1 MARFAARLRI
11 LILFYRSVAPFMIGI
26 SALIIGFVL
35 LPALHEGRA
44 RGVVPALVLS
54 KLATA
59 PAVWYLSERTRPGQ
73 YWFYCNLGVPRR
85 FLWGGV
91 AVLDGLLFLGAA
103 LGISASQS

>member
-1 MARFAARLRI
+1 
-11 LILFYRSVAPFMIGI
+11 MID
-26 SALIIGFVL
+26 SLALIIGFVL

-73 YWFYCNLGVPRR
+73 YWFYYNLSVSRR
-85 FLWGGV
+85 FLRGGV
-91 AVLDGLLFLGAA
+91 AALDGLLFLG
-103 LGISASQS
+103 LRWG